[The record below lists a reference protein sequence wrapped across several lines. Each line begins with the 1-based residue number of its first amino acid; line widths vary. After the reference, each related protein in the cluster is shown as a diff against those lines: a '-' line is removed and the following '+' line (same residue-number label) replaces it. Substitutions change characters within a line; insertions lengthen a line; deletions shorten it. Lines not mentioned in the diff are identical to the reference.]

1 MLNGVLMKEIK
12 NEQISIKLHYRTM
25 LTQIVMLVETAVDS
39 DHPPV

>member
-1 MLNGVLMKEIK
+1 MKEIK
-12 NEQISIKLHYRTM
+12 KRADFHRTM